1 MVYPHTLLVHSIP
14 PSLSV
19 PLATSRASGAV
30 LAGEWRSK
38 RLSSVRVHPPCNRNK
53 SKRVH
58 VVTFSL
64 VLWEC
69 FLSRVRRW
77 YSRFTLHNVK
87 LVIIVSASNFANAI
101 SETVLAFLL
110 CVFKSDLDVKLR
122 WMCQRMYVAF
132 GLKDPYW
139 MERGLG
145 VKSIEA
151 VDDGLQ
157 AAPRVAGRYRRAP
170 IDR

>member
-1 MVYPHTLLVHSIP
+1 MLFL
-14 PSLSV
+14 
-19 PLATSRASGAV
+19 
-30 LAGEWRSK
+30 K
-38 RLSSVRVHPPCNRNK
+38 RCWHFC
-53 SKRVH
+53 
-58 VVTFSL
+58 
-64 VLWEC
+64 
-69 FLSRVRRW
+69 
-77 YSRFTLHNVK
+77 
-87 LVIIVSASNFANAI
+87 
-101 SETVLAFLL
+101 
-110 CVFKSDLDVKLR
+110 CVFSNRTGREAQVDVPKD
-122 WMCQRMYVAF
+122 VAF